1 MSLVEHLAGGI
12 TTVCHA
18 WAVTRRDGVVM
29 GFTDHDR
36 DLSFDGVVFRAGT
49 GLTARAL
56 QQVAGLA
63 VDNAEA
69 AGALSDAGIREEDI
83 RAGRFDGAE
92 VRLWLVDWTDVARRE
107 MRFRGTLGEVVQ
119 EGGAFRAELR
129 GLTEALNRPMGRVIQ
144 SGCDAVLGD
153 ARCGVALAD
162 PAWSV
167 ETVLQEVREE
177 RILVV
182 PAPGFEA
189 GWFVRGVARFLDGPA
204 AGIAG
209 TVKAERVEAG
219 LLCVELWQEPG
230 VAPAAGDRVLLQAG
244 CDRRV
249 GTCRGKFGNLAN
261 FRGFPH
267 VPSEDWITSN
277 PARAVQGGA

>member
-1 MSLVEHLAGGI
+1 MTLYEHLAGGI

-36 DLSFDGVVFRAGT
+36 DLAFGGVVFRAGT

-69 AGALSDAGIREEDI
+69 SGALSDAGIREEDI

-92 VRLWLVDWTDVARRE
+92 VRLWLVDWSGVERRDL
-107 MRFRGTLGEVVQ
+107 RFRGTLGEVVQ

-144 SGCDAVLGD
+144 SACDAVAGD
-153 ARCGVALAD
+153 ARCGVPLEAPEWSAD
-162 PAWSV
+162 L
-167 ETVLQEVREE
+167 VLVGVREG
-177 RILVV
+177 RILVL
-182 PAPGFEA
+182 PPSGFEP
-189 GWFVRGVARFLDGPA
+189 GWFERGVARFLDGAA
-204 AGIAG
+204 AGISG
-209 TVKAERVEAG
+209 TVKAERQEAG
-219 LLCVELWQEPG
+219 RLLVELWHAPG
-230 VAPAAGDRVLLQAG
+230 VAPLAGDRVRLLAG
-244 CDRRV
+244 CDRRAE
-249 GTCRGKFGNLAN
+249 TCRAKFSNFQN

-267 VPSEDWITSN
+267 VPGEDWITAA
-277 PARAVQGGA
+277 PAREVRG